1 MKNELKHWTIFLPVL
16 LLILGLFSIISV
28 VPCHCETL
36 EKCNGIRERWEEN
49 LNNLKDKIQDISAV
63 QQTPATRLADPT
75 PVESSSSKTIAKQI
89 GDALQVKE
97 NILSRKRREC
107 RETMNQEEQLFNEL
121 LECTQGGKNAKDK
134 DVKNLIKKR
143 QSLIEKAAI
152 TVAEVREVEGRE
164 TVLPYSEARDDYSR
178 SVNNYWQSYQQLYR
192 RWGGY

>member
-1 MKNELKHWTIFLPVL
+1 MKNELKHWTTSLPVL
-16 LLILGLFSIISV
+16 LLILASFSIILV
-28 VPCHCETL
+28 VPCHSENL

-49 LNNLKDKIQDISAV
+49 LNNIKDKIQEISVV
-63 QQTPATRLADPT
+63 QQTPAARLANT
-75 PVESSSSKTIAKQI
+75 APVESNSSKTIAKQI

-97 NILSRKRREC
+97 NILNGKRREC
-107 RETMNQEEQLFNEL
+107 REAMNQEEQLFNEFL
-121 LECTQGGKNAKDK
+121 GCSQGGKNGKDK
-134 DVKNLIKKR
+134 DIKNLIKKR
-143 QSLIEKAAI
+143 QSLIEKAVI

>member
-16 LLILGLFSIISV
+16 LLILALLSMISV
-28 VPCHCETL
+28 VPCRCETL

-49 LNNLKDKIQDISAV
+49 LNNLKDKIQEISTV
-63 QQTPATRLADPT
+63 QQTSAARLADNST
-75 PVESSSSKTIAKQI
+75 VEPNTSSTIAKQI

-134 DVKNLIKKR
+134 DVKNLLKKR
-143 QSLIEKAAI
+143 QALIDKAVI
-152 TVAEVREVEGRE
+152 SVAEVREVEGRE
-164 TVLPYSEARDDYSR
+164 TVLPYSETRDDYSR
-178 SVNNYWQSYQQLYR
+178 SVNNYWQSYQQMYR